1 MHQTSRIRVLSDRI
15 QRALVFLYF
24 CRGLSENMERR
35 PTCHVYN
42 EIIMCHAI
50 FLNLE
55 DSRSHENEAEAEQG
69 QALGAHPVD
78 LGVCPLLELDLD
90 SLSGLS
96 STDLKD
102 QSKPCNQCRF
112 DPTAQIHLK
121 GLYNQGLS
129 TPRGE
134 RRRGEIII
142 RGSYQ
147 S

>member
-15 QRALVFLYF
+15 PRALVFIYF
-24 CRGLSENMERR
+24 YRWLSENMERR

-42 EIIMCHAI
+42 EIITCRAI

-55 DSRSHENEAEAEQG
+55 ESRSHENERETGRARGQG
-69 QALGAHPVD
+69 ARPGLGANPNET
-78 LGVCPLLELDLD
+78 LRSC
-90 SLSGLS
+90 

-102 QSKPCNQCRF
+102 QGKSCDQCRF

-121 GLYNQGLS
+121 RLYNQGLS
-129 TPRGE
+129 TPGE
-134 RRRGEIII
+134 EKRRGEIII
-142 RGSYQ
+142 RGSHQ